1 MKKVNFEEV
10 LEKLEQSEVPKSKPE
25 FKVPTIQKFEG
36 FFRLVEQ
43 SIQELE
49 NGTSTLRKGGV
60 YFPKGNCVPL
70 IWLERFK
77 KTPSIKALST
87 IISMSEQDLG
97 NGAMEQYLSRLEE
110 ISPGIS

>member
-49 NGTSTLRKGGV
+49 NGTYTLRKGRV
-60 YFPKGNCVPL
+60 YFPKGKL
-70 IWLERFK
+70 FFFIFIRYW
-77 KTPSIKALST
+77 KTESIKLAN
-87 IISMSEQDLG
+87 I
-97 NGAMEQYLSRLEE
+97 
-110 ISPGIS
+110 